1 MKKMITILLVL
12 ALIAGLA
19 ACGAKTEPAPKE
31 EPASVEETAQPEQT
45 EEPAQSEQNG
55 EPALPEETEVPE
67 TSGEPET
74 VTFTDDCGRT
84 VEIPA
89 GVTRVVP
96 TGALSQ
102 IALFPLASEM
112 FVGLATGWSDTAKQY
127 VPAEYHDLP
136 VLGSLY
142 GTADLNVEQ
151 LALADPQVII
161 DVGEAKKSIVE
172 DMDNMQ
178 ELTSIP
184 SVHIEMSLATMGDAY
199 RRLGSLLGVE
209 ERAEQIASFC
219 DRVYARTL
227 SIMEKAGEN
236 KVSALYVVGEKG
248 LNAIANG
255 TFHAELFDM
264 LTDNAAVVES
274 PSGKGTGN
282 EVTMEQIALW
292 DPDFVLF
299 GYDSIYN
306 TVTETDTWKDMKA
319 IAGGR
324 YVKVPYGP
332 DNWMGIPS
340 SVQRVLGMI
349 WLPAVLYPEYCDY
362 DVEAEVKEA
371 YALLYGCELTDGQYA
386 GLTEGAF
393 LQAE

>member
-1 MKKMITILLVL
+1 MKKLIALLL
-12 ALIAGLA
+12 ALTLLAGLA
-19 ACGAKTEPAPKE
+19 ACGAKTEPAPKDETPPAEEAAQPEKQE
-31 EPASVEETAQPEQT
+31 EPAP
-45 EEPAQSEQNG
+45 EEPAEEPEHETPE
-55 EPALPEETEVPE
+55 EPAA
-67 TSGEPET
+67 PET
-74 VTFTDDCGRT
+74 VSFTDDCGRT
-84 VEIPA
+84 VEVPGRIE
-89 GVTRVVP
+89 RIVP

-102 IALFPLASEM
+102 IALFALAPEM
-112 FVGLATGWSDTAKQY
+112 FVGTATDWSDTARQY

-151 LALADPQVII
+151 LALTDPQIII

-199 RRLGSLLGVE
+199 RRLGALLGKE
-209 ERAEQIASFC
+209 ERAEEIASFC
-219 DRVYARTL
+219 DSVYARTL
-227 SIMEKAGEN
+227 SVMEKVGDD
-236 KVSALYVVGEKG
+236 KVRALYVVGEKG
-248 LNAIANG
+248 LNVIAAG
-255 TFHAELFDM
+255 TFHADLFDL
-264 LTDNAAVVES
+264 LTENLAVVES

-282 EVTMEQIALW
+282 EVTMEQIAVW

-299 GYDSIYN
+299 GYDSIYD
-306 TVTETDTWKDMKA
+306 TVTEAATWKDMKA
-319 IAGGR
+319 ITGGR

-349 WLPAVLYPEYCDY
+349 WFPAVLYPEYCDY
-362 DVEAEVKEA
+362 DVKTEVKQA
-371 YALLYGCELTDGQYA
+371 YALLYGCELTDEQYA
-386 GLTEGAF
+386 ALTQGAF
-393 LQAE
+393 LPAE